1 MTPQLV
7 DHAHAESCIV
17 IGCNSVRPRRKMNVF
32 ISGCSHIAVASR
44 SRHSRS
50 HNCEHR
56 FRTGRVL
63 WKAHC
68 VCGRPP
74 HRSSIS
80 MRPTVVDVT
89 TLPSLTHAAVRAA
102 AAAMPQQLVVSSSI
116 VDSRLRPCSC
126 RICVQTRR
134 RTRDRTNDET

>member
-17 IGCNSVRPRRKMNVF
+17 IGCNLVQLRRKMNVF

-44 SRHSRS
+44 SRHNS
-50 HNCEHR
+50 EHR
-56 FRTGRVL
+56 FRTGRVD
-63 WKAHC
+63 WKAHFVRC
-68 VCGRPP
+68 RPP

-89 TLPSLTHAAVRAA
+89 TLPSLTHAAARAA